1 MKDFHP
7 RKIVL
12 WVHVLPLTI
21 NGSCC
26 LLVRSAAWLRGF
38 RVSPESD
45 GATRAVR
52 VGRARQQI
60 STTTCVRYTLYRNNS
75 EYAVH
80 GLQYSKLTTTTRH
93 RAMR

>member
-52 VGRARQQI
+52 VGRRRVNRCQI
-60 STTTCVRYTLYRNNS
+60 STCVRYTLYRT
-75 EYAVH
+75 YVPYTV
-80 GLQYSKLTTTTRH
+80 YSIVN
-93 RAMR
+93 

>member
-60 STTTCVRYTLYRNNS
+60 STCVRYTLYT
-75 EYAVH
+75 EYVPYTV
-80 GLQYSKLTTTTRH
+80 YSIVN
-93 RAMR
+93 